1 MARFK
6 LHLICVSFFILA
18 LIFSARSSSHT
29 DSSPGRAPGP
39 LALDSSYRS
48 RSTTHKVI
56 VQASEWELRDAI
68 LAEGGATIEDY
79 GAFAL
84 MNAPDAMAG
93 RVGLRAASGSAV
105 RDDMN
110 LLLLRARAFDTTE
123 GEPVSLSSFG
133 EADASEE
140 QLYLV
145 QMIGPVKDDWV
156 SELKSAGEILSY
168 VPNNAYL
175 VRANAEG
182 LSRINRLKSADRSFI
197 QWAGP
202 FKPDY
207 KIAPEISLAS
217 DQEVSVTVQFVGGG
231 DAGRD
236 IETLGLAPSSSLIG
250 PPSNVL
256 NFTNVHLKVPARSLA
271 DLARN
276 PNVVWVEPWTAPVL
290 LDERQNLIVAGSF
303 AGNQLNQPG
312 YLAWLRAK
320 GLAVTPDFIV
330 DVADSGLDR
339 GVLDPAVLHKDF
351 LNPAGLARVAYA
363 RYFGAADD
371 PIPAS
376 DSAGHGTIN
385 SAIIGGYNVDSGFP
399 YTDSEGYSLG
409 LGVHPF
415 ARLGTTR
422 IFAPDYT
429 NPPLP
434 AMVDMMYRDGARI
447 SSNSW
452 GAYNNNYTTDSQTYD
467 SLVRDARRGEA
478 GNQEMTVIFSAG
490 NKGAGGN
497 LTAPGTAKNII
508 MVGASESLRPGLDG
522 CKVDSEGANDI
533 NSLIDFSSG
542 GPTNDGRKKPEIVA
556 PGTHIQGARSQDRG
570 YTAGGVCAPSYPLGQ
585 TLYTWSSGTSH
596 AAPAVAG
603 AAALVRQFFQQ
614 SVGHPPSPAMVK
626 AYLTNSTMYMNGRN
640 AGDSLPGDNQGWGLL
655 NVGRALDDVPRILVD
670 QDQVLSSTGQV
681 VTVRGRISDPTK
693 PFRVSLAWTDAPGTP
708 AANPV
713 VNDLDLQV
721 DVGGKTYLG
730 NRFSGPVSTE
740 GGLADHLNNIE
751 AVWAPAGA
759 AGDFVVRITGGNITG
774 DGVPGNGDT
783 TDQDFALVVYN
794 GQAQDGGAGGGAG
807 GGGPVDTPPT
817 VNLKYPNGGEK
828 LTVGSVV
835 RIIWDASD
843 DKGIQS
849 QRIDFSAD
857 GSTFSTIGAVD
868 GKARSF
874 DWHIPAIPTPFGKIR
889 LTALDGVNL
898 PVSSVSAGGFE
909 VINGPPDNS
918 PPQVALLSPNTQTI
932 VGGGLAMNIK
942 WKESDNV
949 GVIQRVIELSTD
961 NGGTFQQ
968 IINLTSPSSGE
979 LQSYDWQIPAS
990 LSTDRAK
997 VRITVYD
1004 GSGNSATI
1012 THAGRFEIWP
1022 MPIITEVTYNDG
1034 GKPQL
1039 EISGRYFRNDQV
1051 EIYVDGKKLKKIRWD
1066 DKFYEGNGMSRKV
1079 FSADNKLSKRVPL
1092 HEDVM
1097 IEIRVPMSGQV
1108 SPAFEFRRRRPSQ

>member
-6 LHLICVSFFILA
+6 LHLTTVSFFILA
-18 LIFSARSSSHT
+18 LMFSGWFPSHS
-29 DSSPGRAPGP
+29 DSSRERNQRSPVFDAT
-39 LALDSSYRS
+39 YRS
-48 RSTTHKVI
+48 KSTTHKVI
-56 VQASEWELRDAI
+56 VQANERELRDSI
-68 LAEGGATIEDY
+68 LAEGGTTIEDY
-79 GAFAL
+79 GAFTL
-84 MNAPDAMAG
+84 MSAPDAPASL
-93 RVGLRAASGSAV
+93 VGLQSVYGSTV

-110 LLLLRARAFDTTE
+110 LLLLRARTFDTTE
-123 GEPVSLSSFG
+123 AEPVSLSSLG
-133 EADASEE
+133 EAEASGE

-145 QMIGPVKDDWV
+145 QMIGPVKENWV
-156 SELKSAGEILSY
+156 SELESSVDVLSY

-175 VRANAEG
+175 VRANVEG
-182 LSRINRLKSADRSFI
+182 LAQINKLKSADRSFI
-197 QWAGP
+197 QWMGA

-217 DQEVSVTVQFVGGG
+217 DQEMSVTVQFVRGG
-231 DAGRD
+231 DTERD
-236 IETLGLAPSSSLIG
+236 IQELSLGSSASLIG
-250 PPSNVL
+250 QPSSVL
-256 NFTNVHLKVPARSLA
+256 NFTNVHLRIPASRIA
-271 DLARN
+271 ELARKG
-276 PNVVWVEPWTAPVL
+276 NVTWIEPWTAPEL
-290 LDERQNLIVAGSF
+290 LDERQGLIVAGSF
-303 AGNQLNQPG
+303 TGNQLNQPG

-320 GLAVTPDFIV
+320 GLATTPDFIV

-339 GVLDPAVLHKDF
+339 GLLDPAVLHKDF

-363 RYFGAADD
+363 RFFGAVDD

-376 DSAGHGTIN
+376 DAAGHGTIN

-399 YTDSEGYSLG
+399 YTDPEGYSLG

-434 AMVDMMYRDGARI
+434 AMLDMMYRDGARI

-478 GNQEMTVIFSAG
+478 GNQEMTVIFSSG
-490 NKGAGGN
+490 NRGAGGN
-497 LTAPGTAKNII
+497 LTAPGTAKNVI
-508 MVGASESLRPGLDG
+508 MVGASENLRPGLDG
-522 CKVDSEGANDI
+522 CRVDTEGANDI

-542 GPTNDGRKKPEIVA
+542 GPTNDGRRKPEIVA
-556 PGTHIQGARSQDRG
+556 PGTHIQGARSQDRS

-596 AAPAVAG
+596 SAPAVAG

-614 SVGHPPSPAMVK
+614 SVGHAPSAAMIK
-626 AYLTNSTMYMNGRN
+626 AYLTNSTMFMNGKN
-640 AGDSLPGDNQGWGLL
+640 AGDSLPGNNQGWGLL
-655 NVGRALDDVPRILVD
+655 NLGRALDALPRILVD
-670 QDQVLSSTGQV
+670 QDQMISNTGQV

-693 PFRVSLAWTDAPGTP
+693 PFRVTLAWTDAPGTP

-730 NRFSGPVSTE
+730 NHFSASVSTE
-740 GGLADHLNNIE
+740 GGTADHLNNLE
-751 AVWAPAGA
+751 AVWAPDGA
-759 AGDFVVRITGGNITG
+759 SGEFTIRILGGNITG
-774 DGVPGNGDT
+774 DGVPGNSDT

-794 GQAQDGGAGGGAG
+794 AQDGGSGGGGGG

-828 LTVGSVV
+828 LTVGNIV
-835 RIIWDASD
+835 RIIWDATD

-849 QRIDFSAD
+849 QRVDFSAD
-857 GSTFSTIGAVD
+857 GSTFNTIGAVD

-874 DWHIPAIPTPFGKIR
+874 DWHIPAVPTPFGKIR
-889 LTALDGVNL
+889 VTALDGVNL
-898 PVSSVSAGGFE
+898 PVSAASASGFE
-909 VINGPPDNS
+909 IANGPPDHS
-918 PPQVALLSPNTQTI
+918 PPQVILISPNTQTI
-932 VGGGLAMNIK
+932 VGGGLVMNIK

-961 NGGTFQQ
+961 NGGSFQQ
-968 IINLTSPSSGE
+968 IINLTAPSSGE
-979 LQSYDWQIPAS
+979 SQNYDWQIPAALAS
-990 LSTDRAK
+990 DRAK
-997 VRITVYD
+997 VRITIYD
-1004 GSGNSATI
+1004 GSGNSAAI
-1012 THAGRFEIWP
+1012 TSTGKFDIWP
-1022 MPIITEVTYNDG
+1022 MPIITDVTYNDG
-1034 GKPQL
+1034 SKPQL
-1039 EISGRYFRNDQV
+1039 EISGRYFRNDEV
-1051 EIYVDGKKLKKIRWD
+1051 DIYVNGKKLAKTRWD
-1066 DKFYEGNGMSRKV
+1066 DKFYEGDGMSRKV
-1079 FSADNKLSKRVPL
+1079 FSADKKLKKRIPL

-1097 IEIRVPMSGQV
+1097 IELRVPKSGQI
-1108 SPAFEFRRRRPSQ
+1108 SPAFEYRRRRPSQ

>member
-6 LHLICVSFFILA
+6 LHLTCVSFFILVVM
-18 LIFSARSSSHT
+18 FSGRLSSHS
-29 DSSPGRAPGP
+29 DSSRDRNRRPPVF
-39 LALDSSYRS
+39 DSSYRS
-48 RSTTHKVI
+48 QSARHKVI
-56 VQASEWELRDAI
+56 VQANDRELHDSI
-68 LAEGGATIEDY
+68 LAEGGSVIEDY

-84 MNAPDAMAG
+84 MSAPDTSAD
-93 RVGLRAASGSAV
+93 RVSIQSVSGSTV

-110 LLLLRARAFDTTE
+110 LLLLRARVFDTTE
-123 GEPVSLSSFG
+123 GEPVSISSLG
-133 EADASEE
+133 EAETSDE

-145 QMIGPVKDDWV
+145 QMVGPIKREWI
-156 SELKSAGEILSY
+156 SELKSKVDILSY
-168 VPNNAYL
+168 IPNNAYL

-182 LSRINRLKSADRSFI
+182 LARINNLKSSDRSFI
-197 QWAGP
+197 QWMGA

-207 KIAPEISLAS
+207 KIAPEISLSS
-217 DQEVSVTVQFVGGG
+217 DQEVFVTVQFVIGS
-231 DAGRD
+231 DTEST
-236 IETLGLAPSSSLIG
+236 IQGLSLDSSASLVGQPSS
-250 PPSNVL
+250 VL
-256 NFTNVHLKVPARSLA
+256 SFTNVHIRVPAHSIA
-271 DLARN
+271 EIARKS
-276 PNVVWVEPWTAPVL
+276 NVIWIEPWSAPEM

-303 AGNQLNQPG
+303 TGNVLSSPG
-312 YLAWLRAK
+312 YLAWLRSK
-320 GLAVTPDFIV
+320 GLATTPDFIV
-330 DVADSGLDR
+330 DIADSGLDK

-363 RYFGAADD
+363 RYFGALDE
-371 PIPAS
+371 PTPAS

-385 SAIIGGYNVDSGFP
+385 SAIVGGYNVDTGFP

-467 SLVRDARRGEA
+467 SIVRDARRGEA

-497 LTAPGTAKNII
+497 LTAPGTAKNVI

-522 CKVDSEGANDI
+522 CRVDSEGANDI

-570 YTAGGVCAPSYPLGQ
+570 YTGSGVCAPAYPLGQ

-626 AYLTNSTMYMNGRN
+626 AYLTNSTMYINGKN
-640 AGDSLPGDNQGWGLL
+640 AGDSLPGNNQGWGLL
-655 NVGRALDDVPRILVD
+655 NLGRALDNVPRMLVD
-670 QDQVLSSTGQV
+670 QDQVLSNTGQV
-681 VTVRGRISDPTK
+681 ITIRGRISDPTK

-721 DVGGKTYLG
+721 DVGGKTYIG
-730 NRFSGPVSTE
+730 NSFSGSVSTE
-740 GGLADHLNNIE
+740 GGSADHLNNIE
-751 AVWAPAGA
+751 AVWAPNGVS
-759 AGDFVVRITGGNITG
+759 GDFTIRIVGANISG
-774 DGVPGNGDT
+774 DGVPGNADT

-794 GQAQDGGAGGGAG
+794 AQAQG
-807 GGGPVDTPPT
+807 GGGGGGDPVDAPPT

-828 LTVGSVV
+828 LTVGNIV
-835 RIIWDASD
+835 RIIWDATD

-857 GSTFSTIGAVD
+857 GSTFNTIGAVD

-874 DWHIPAIPTPFGKIR
+874 DWHIPAITTPFGRIKV
-889 LTALDGVNL
+889 TALDGVNL
-898 PVSSVSAGGFE
+898 PVSSVSANSFE
-909 VINGPPDNS
+909 IGNGPPDNS
-918 PPQVALLSPNTQTI
+918 PPQVILLSPNTQTV
-932 VGGGLAMNIK
+932 VGGGLVMNIK

-968 IINLTSPSSGE
+968 IINLTAPSSGE
-979 LQSYDWQIPAS
+979 SQSYDWQIPAS
-990 LSTDRAK
+990 ISTDRAK
-997 VRITVYD
+997 VRITIYD
-1004 GSGNSATI
+1004 GAGNSAAI
-1012 THAGRFEIWP
+1012 TSAGKFEIWP

-1034 GKPQL
+1034 SKPQL
-1039 EISGRYFRNDQV
+1039 EISGRYFRNDEV
-1051 EIYVDGKKLKKIRWD
+1051 EIYIDGKKLKKIRWD

-1079 FSADNKLSKRVPL
+1079 FSADNKLNKRVPL

-1097 IEIRVPMSGQV
+1097 IEIRVPKVGQI
-1108 SPAFEFRRRRPSQ
+1108 SPAYEFRRRRPDQ